1 MKKKNIL
8 FCFNSL
14 KNQKLKKEL
23 KRSFKLRGG
32 PRTGFPCKF
41 YPTNLKQN
49 KKGRRK
55 KTQQQQQQPEK
66 YVWNRYKVAFHAT
79 ATHMY
84 IQIRWVAASVFW
96 CISPLYRLLLFYTFL
111 IGKAAWIAAAATV
124 ASQPPCGPDL
134 FRRNKQK
141 RERKNRETSW
151 GFSVLLFWFFF
162 LFLSYLILSQEEEEG
177 ALARICVLI
186 YYYSLVISLRRDL

>member
-1 MKKKNIL
+1 MRVTGWYDKSKVDILWSYINYQYRLIPKLLIEIQTKVWKCFVFFSPWDFKSFYFIHRFPLLKKKNIL

-55 KTQQQQQQPEK
+55 KTQQQQQQLEK

-79 ATHMY
+79 HTCMY
-84 IQIRWVAASVFW
+84 RYGGSRPRFFGVF
-96 CISPLYRLLLFYTFL
+96 LLS
-111 IGKAAWIAAAATV
+111 IV
-124 ASQPPCGPDL
+124 
-134 FRRNKQK
+134 
-141 RERKNRETSW
+141 
-151 GFSVLLFWFFF
+151 FFF
-162 LFLSYLILSQEEEEG
+162 SIHS
-177 ALARICVLI
+177 
-186 YYYSLVISLRRDL
+186 

>member
-1 MKKKNIL
+1 
-8 FCFNSL
+8 L

-79 ATHMY
+79 HT
-84 IQIRWVAASVFW
+84 
-96 CISPLYRLLLFYTFL
+96 CIYTDTVGRGLGFLVYFSSLSSSSFYTFL
-111 IGKAAWIAAAATV
+111 IGKAA
-124 ASQPPCGPDL
+124 
-134 FRRNKQK
+134 
-141 RERKNRETSW
+141 
-151 GFSVLLFWFFF
+151 
-162 LFLSYLILSQEEEEG
+162 
-177 ALARICVLI
+177 
-186 YYYSLVISLRRDL
+186 